1 MSTHKKIDLICIAVI
16 VIGVLLTLLVMNGEK
31 IGIKEYVDEDAE
43 GTVIDSAFTKND
55 ETSEMTISD
64 ATYINLDGDAAT
76 IKGDGAYILD
86 GDLIIAKEGK
96 YVLSGNFSDGSVIID
111 SAKKAKVWV
120 LLDDVSINCNDNA
133 AFIVEKADKV
143 FINLT
148 KDSENS
154 ITSGIDYSEKSV
166 NKGIDGTI
174 YAKDDLTINGEG
186 KLFVKS
192 EYKHGIVVKGD
203 LAITSGMISVDAAK
217 DAIHINDQFKMENAE
232 VLIEAGDDAITA
244 DKDVFI
250 YSGTV
255 LISKCYEG
263 IEARTVEIS
272 GGDITIYP
280 SDDGINASGEVVRTF
295 PDDAGFLSGGGFP
308 SGGAS
313 PSDGEFPSGLG
324 FPSDGEISFGG
335 EIPFDG
341 QFPDD
346 MQTPPAGVIPNENGS
361 KSYNRFSP
369 ENEFKP
375 DDISKDKEKDSK
387 KEDNKNKDNKNNDNK
402 NKEESDSIFP
412 TVRINGGTIKIINTQ
427 GVDADGIDS
436 NGDIIISGGD
446 VFICLNGT
454 GPNNALDY
462 GSENNGKLEITGGKV
477 VAIGGSSMAEGFSET
492 STQVSIVKT
501 FSETVKKDSTLTIQ
515 DEDGTVYFEDK
526 IPCGFS
532 ALSFSCSDLKIGSK
546 LFVLVNGSGESI
558 SLDGIVNQN
567 INKGFG
573 H

>member
-280 SDDGINASGEVVRTF
+280 SDDGINASGEV
-295 PDDAGFLSGGGFP
+295 AGTYTVGGGF
-308 SGGAS
+308 
-313 PSDGEFPSGLG
+313 
-324 FPSDGEISFGG
+324 
-335 EIPFDG
+335 PFDG
-341 QFPDD
+341 QFPSDVQFPFDGQFPGD

-361 KSYNRFSP
+361 KGYNRFSP

-387 KEDNKNKDNKNNDNK
+387 KEDNKNKDNK